1 MPKTI
6 SLINFIPYTANMPGR
21 SKINKAI
28 SLIIKK
34 FPSNRVAYRNHKSLK
49 KFVKCLCYAKIKHEE
64 YCRNFFSNVQ
74 GFSMKAGKTMQTV
87 MIVGAGKGGTSI
99 LKIIKETAV
108 LDVKAMVDI
117 DPDAEGL
124 QLARKSGIPIGADWR
139 QFMDQDIDIIIEVT
153 GNEQVFIDIREA
165 RSKNTVLIPGS
176 VAFLIAKLLE
186 EKEELISKFRNETYK
201 HDLIFNS
208 TDDGMIVI
216 NNLNEIIVFNRSAE
230 RMTGIKRKD
239 ALGKKINEIITD
251 SMLPRVM
258 ATRRIEANQEMT
270 LANGLKII
278 TTRIPM
284 LGENNELM
292 GAFAV
297 FKDITEVVSLAE
309 EITNLKDIQT
319 MLQAIIQSSE
329 EAISVVDENGK
340 GILINPAY
348 SRLTGLEEEK
358 VIGKPATADISE
370 GESVHMKVLQTRRAM
385 RGVAMRVGPKRKD
398 VIVNVAPVIV
408 DGKLKGSVGV
418 IHDVS
423 EIQNLNR
430 ELNRARQIIR
440 TLEAKYSFEDIIGI
454 SEEMTIAI
462 EQARLGAKT
471 PATVLLRGE
480 SGTGKELFAHAI
492 HNASDRK
499 YNKFIRVNCAALSES
514 LLESELFG
522 YEEGAFSGAKRGGK
536 RGLFEEAD
544 KGSIF
549 LDEIGELTANTQA
562 KLLRVL
568 QEHEIT
574 RVGGTKP
581 ISIDVRVIAATNVN
595 LEKGIADGT
604 FREDLYY
611 RLNRMPIHIPSLRR
625 RKEDIPLLC
634 SRLIQKIN
642 QEYGRNVEGV
652 TEQAVDKLMA
662 YNWPGNVRELDNIL
676 GRAIIFMN
684 YNETKIE
691 ERHIPDLG
699 ANNPSPSNEASE
711 EAQNKSLTQMVE
723 QYEAKVIRQTLQ
735 KLDGNKTKTAKMLG
749 LSVRNLYYKL
759 EKYEIAKDGMQ

>member
-1 MPKTI
+1 
-6 SLINFIPYTANMPGR
+6 
-21 SKINKAI
+21 
-28 SLIIKK
+28 
-34 FPSNRVAYRNHKSLK
+34 
-49 KFVKCLCYAKIKHEE
+49 
-64 YCRNFFSNVQ
+64 
-74 GFSMKAGKTMQTV
+74 MQTV
-87 MIVGAGKGGTSI
+87 MIVGAGKGGTAI

-124 QLARKSGIPIGADWR
+124 LLANESGIPTGADWR
-139 QFMDQDIDIIIEVT
+139 QFMKQDIDIIIEVT

-216 NNLNEIIVFNRSAE
+216 NNQTEIIVFNRSAE

-239 ALGKKINEIITD
+239 ALGKLINEIITD

-440 TLEAKYSFEDIIGI
+440 TLEAKYSFEDIIGT

-581 ISIDVRVIAATNVN
+581 ITIDVRIIAATNVN

-652 TEQAVDKLMA
+652 TEEAVDKLMA

-684 YNETKIE
+684 YSETKIE

-699 ANNPSPSNEASE
+699 ANNPSPNIEASE
-711 EAQNKSLTQMVE
+711 EAQNKSLTQMIE
-723 QYEAKVIRQTLQ
+723 QYEARVIRQTLQ
-735 KLDGNKTKTAKMLG
+735 KLDGNKTRTAKMLG

-759 EKYEIAKDGMQ
+759 EKYEIAKPGMQ

>member
-1 MPKTI
+1 
-6 SLINFIPYTANMPGR
+6 
-21 SKINKAI
+21 
-28 SLIIKK
+28 
-34 FPSNRVAYRNHKSLK
+34 
-49 KFVKCLCYAKIKHEE
+49 
-64 YCRNFFSNVQ
+64 
-74 GFSMKAGKTMQTV
+74 MQTV
-87 MIVGAGKGGTSI
+87 MIVGAGKGGTAI

-124 QLARKSGIPIGADWR
+124 LLANESGIPTGADWR
-139 QFMDQDIDIIIEVT
+139 QFMKQDIDIIIEVT

-216 NNLNEIIVFNRSAE
+216 NNQTEIIVFNRSAE

-440 TLEAKYSFEDIIGI
+440 TLEAKYSFEDIIGT

-581 ISIDVRVIAATNVN
+581 ITIDVRIIAATNVN

-652 TEQAVDKLMA
+652 TEEAVDKLMA

-684 YNETKIE
+684 YSETKIE

-699 ANNPSPSNEASE
+699 ANNPSPNIEASE
-711 EAQNKSLTQMVE
+711 EAQNKSLTQMIE
-723 QYEAKVIRQTLQ
+723 QYEARVIRQTLQ

-759 EKYEIAKDGMQ
+759 EKYGIAKPGMQ